1 MVINSTEDL
10 REFNISQRLNSENN
24 CEYKIIRGYEK
35 VKGFKMINCLVL
47 FANSSRHN
55 IDLGRLKS
63 GNCRLIAMTL

>member
-10 REFNISQRLNSENN
+10 REFNISQWLNSENN

-35 VKGFKMINCLVL
+35 VKGFKIINCLVL

-55 IDLGRLKS
+55 TDMFGEIKKW
-63 GNCRLIAMTL
+63 